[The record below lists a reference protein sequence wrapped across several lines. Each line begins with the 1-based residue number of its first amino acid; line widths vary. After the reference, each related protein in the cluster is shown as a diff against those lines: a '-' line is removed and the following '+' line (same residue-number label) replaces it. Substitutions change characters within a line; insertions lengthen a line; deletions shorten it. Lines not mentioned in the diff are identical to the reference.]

1 MRYYTIQNNG
11 ILIADTEQALTRFYD
26 NVLPLP
32 EDYEE
37 GKYIVVDGELVL
49 NPDWE
54 EEKARKERERLNK
67 LSLTKREVFLALYN
81 DKGITPEAIKEY
93 IKDPE
98 SLIEFE
104 YANDYFRGNP
114 LIDAIGQTL
123 GYSTEQL
130 DYLFEHKKFLQQ

>member
-1 MRYYTIQNNG
+1 MRFYTIQNNG

-37 GKYIVVDGELVL
+37 GKYIVEDGELVL

-54 EEKARKERERLNK
+54 EEKEEQERERLNK

-104 YANDYFRGNP
+104 YANDYIRGNP